1 MVKIKQ
7 AVILAAGMGTRLED
21 IGKVIPKGFLRLG
34 NKTIIEES
42 IDKLISVGVEKIFIV
57 TGHLKGQY
65 EELVNQKYSNII
77 QLIHNSEYATTGSM
91 VSLHKVELYIKK
103 APYYLLES
111 DIIYE
116 SLALPSLTKAIET
129 GGILLSSST
138 KAGDEVYVSGK
149 GDFLD
154 NMSKKANE
162 LNNIIG
168 ELVGISLITPS
179 IHKFLIKW
187 AEQNLSK
194 NPQICY
200 ETDGLVAVA
209 KEMNIPL
216 VLVKN
221 LVWAEIDDHSHL
233 ARAKSDV
240 YPLIIKCDC
249 V

>member
-1 MVKIKQ
+1 MDLVVSP
-7 AVILAAGMGTRLED
+7 A
-21 IGKVIPKGFLRLG
+21 
-34 NKTIIEES
+34 
-42 IDKLISVGVEKIFIV
+42 
-57 TGHLKGQY
+57 GHLIF
-65 EELVNQKYSNII
+65 ENNVSEIPVNQTIEQQISKAFTKSVSLGLLEILKVPTVKHLPPAFGYWRNLSECYLHQLCLDSDSNIFTPP
-77 QLIHNSEYATTGSM
+77 SPDG
-91 VSLHKVELYIKK
+91 
-103 APYYLLES
+103 
-111 DIIYE
+111 II
-116 SLALPSLTKAIET
+116 
-129 GGILLSSST
+129 
-138 KAGDEVYVSGK
+138 